1 MLLSEELAIDSASKD
16 YLTIVVCAARVLVGT
31 SG

>member
-1 MLLSEELAIDSASKD
+1 MLLSEELAIDNASKD
-16 YLTIVVCAARVLVGT
+16 YLTIVVCAARVGT